1 LPEKPVTP
9 VYGWLQRLQLT
20 MDPENPKAV
29 PSTPHQGRNT
39 LMRISVPARI
49 EIRLT
54 FGKSTRILLAK
65 VPDPHRIRLA

>member
-1 LPEKPVTP
+1 
-9 VYGWLQRLQLT
+9 

-39 LMRISVPARI
+39 LMRIIVPARI

-65 VPDPHRIRLA
+65 VPEPHRTRLA